1 VSFSNP
7 VTNFI
12 DDPNNK
18 FEQAKG
24 QIGEKLT
31 SAVESDIGISA
42 LEKAKPVFSAL
53 EYISRPYRNVVAP
66 AISAGLLMAN
76 TEYRRQNQNENIHD
90 LYFGARKDSMAS
102 VSDNPGEEWRR
113 AISPGRALVALLGQ
127 FAGGFTNKKIG
138 TEKIDWSNPQ
148 EVNSYFSSGS
158 AQFFSGIADFGFNFA
173 DPLLVGGK
181 LAKLNAI
188 SRLSRN
194 NKGAEGIIKI
204 SDDLAD
210 ARAGKENSVTQI
222 FKHVEENQDNLGVVV
237 GGNKLISG
245 SANPD
250 RFGQALIDANLVGG
264 RALMADVIELA
275 VNPSSKLKEKFTAS
289 YPEISVQL
297 DQFQRRSA
305 AMERSIESLG
315 KKTFIAPNMTRD
327 EVLALEKANSKIIA
341 KKSQLNEIKSQE
353 EILKAKANLAS
364 AETVEQVFGGVVG
377 QTWAKS
383 PTVERIRREAQT
395 KAYKGLFLD
404 VDPVS
409 HGNLVRQVSD
419 SVGTSAPLTRAV
431 LWLSPNSVLKELPS
445 GFAWTGGTAATR
457 SSGEVIARIR
467 QAGKLGKLSAPE
479 QMALDAQYRGLTSKN
494 ERFQFLEN
502 LEARTLES
510 VVLKYAGRSI
520 DELPPEQRELV
531 IYFAKRIV
539 NDTRRAKYSSMKSVI
554 EKNYTVTDA
563 TGNAAGVKYLNSVV
577 EEMAKEHAMEMRKST
592 VVTAADREAVELTL
606 KEVALSE
613 TQIPYM
619 HMGVDSKMFDKI
631 LSENTG
637 AIRSAVEGIIDYGWT
652 KKDLTDILNTARDNG
667 LVEGSGLTTSLMTT
681 GKVVKPIYHSSV
693 DALSAYYAYVWKPIT
708 LLSLKYTTRNIFEG
722 ALRTVASMADMNT
735 NYGYSWS
742 AMLKGE
748 FSGSLSAPVNVISN
762 VGTRKSARLNARAL
776 SERNLELNS
785 QQQVIERSIGGSKS
799 ARKYAEEM
807 RTKGLNIAD
816 QQQWHA
822 TDGVHLPLISLS
834 NLFDSAKSFSNSADP
849 ISQKL
854 TQFIEN
860 TIRPVVFD
868 ASGIKTKT
876 TADFWDNLTSINF
889 ESALKGLDKA
899 ESVEILTGLQKYT
912 DNIATARKKLINQ
925 PQSNSTTVQALVSEI
940 DYMLERLS
948 IHSDLLKVA
957 IANKNQL
964 MVEVA
969 KIGSKTSAKTSLR
982 ESKRGRLVLFGD
994 VSIDASLGG
1003 QSGDMLRFSTSSS
1016 SSGGVQSLMMEN
1028 KLTAH
1033 SYFDA
1038 GQVRKQIEPTDANY
1052 IPAHVEYVN
1061 NVIAKDPVYRVI
1073 LEGKRDGLTPDEILL
1088 NVKTFLKTNNPE
1100 AIGWKK
1106 EVRDVDYHHEARIG
1120 KYDLNQHLHLMMAQ
1134 VELYLP
1140 SYSLTNNQTFG
1151 KEIFQKVLNGKYTPE
1166 DSAKIPYSERHTVV
1180 GSVKKTDLSAPNIYR
1195 NIVGSVFKF
1204 IGSLP
1209 ETHLIR
1215 HPFYSMVHD
1224 AEAKRLTNM
1233 VIANAKKDK
1242 PNITNK
1248 EIEVIIG
1255 KESGAIKTAS
1265 TNRAYKELMQRL
1277 YSVERYTDTA
1287 SFLRFVTPFYMA
1299 AQNSTRFWLG
1309 TSLRE
1314 PEIAIQLAKAYNI
1327 PYRAGYVYDENG
1339 EIVGSGNPWST
1350 DSAKEQIVLGAPSFI
1365 RNYTGQPNIK
1375 FNPVAFDVIS
1385 QGQLGMIPTAGGP
1398 AGQFL
1403 ATSALQYTAK
1413 NSNVDPWM
1421 RKNLG
1426 ISLDTFSQKY
1436 VMPYYEKTAGASTFE
1451 TLRKTFDPSNSW
1463 MVSAF
1468 AVYGV
1473 KSGNF
1478 LTQSSED
1485 RWNTRYNSARDY
1497 VTTQMIIDGQ
1507 SLDENL
1513 IQKLSTELATKA
1525 LVFETVTAGGP
1536 GIAPIKVS
1544 NQSMDE
1550 LRITIANYQSQF
1562 GYSDGSVKAAA
1573 AINEV
1578 YDTGSGVAVIRNLQ
1592 AKNATNKLG
1601 LIGSNATLRNLEP
1614 NLALVSDVDLYFPD
1628 NPFVGE
1634 LFNRADGEGY
1644 YSQISDDV
1652 LYSIEINGE
1661 PLKTRST
1668 NPAKM
1673 ERQRQYN
1680 SAWAIYYDSVAYIE
1694 EHAKKNNVTPGTD
1707 AYKNYYGVWK
1717 DNLEVKIGEQ
1727 FPLWA
1732 QRENK
1737 ITLGKSD
1744 QTIKIAQLFL
1754 QDEKF
1759 MKTVGK
1765 DSQAIQGLAIYL
1777 RERNV
1782 IIEQLNLNRQLTG
1795 TIGLDTKANR
1805 YYLEWR
1811 DQMGQAIV
1819 KDYPEFKDMYNRYLA
1834 DDELNIVE
1842 SPSLGKD

>member
-1 VSFSNP
+1 MSFSNP

-12 DDPNNK
+12 DNPDNK

-24 QIGEKLT
+24 KIGEKLT
-31 SAVESDIGISA
+31 SAIESEAGIST
-42 LEKAKPVFSAL
+42 LEKAKPVLTGL

-66 AISAGLLMAN
+66 ALSAVLLMGN

-90 LYFGARKDSMAS
+90 LYFGARKDAMAS
-102 VSDNPGEEWRR
+102 VSDKPGEEWRR
-113 AISPGRALVALLGQ
+113 AISPGRALVATLGQ
-127 FAGGFTNKKIG
+127 LAGGFTNKKIG
-138 TEKIDWSNPQ
+138 TEKIDWSNPK
-148 EVNSYFSSGS
+148 EVDAYFTSGS
-158 AQFFSGIADFGFNFA
+158 AQFYSGIADLGFNFL
-173 DPLLVGGK
+173 DPTLLGAKVAKVG
-181 LAKLNAI
+181 LV
-188 SRLSRN
+188 SRLSRS
-194 NKGAEGIIKI
+194 NKGAQGIVKI

-210 ARAGKENSVTQI
+210 ARAGKENSVTEI
-222 FKHVEENQDNLGVVV
+222 FKHVEENQDNLGLVV
-237 GGNKLISG
+237 GGNRFISQ

-264 RALMADVIELA
+264 RSLMADVIELA
-275 VNPSSKLKEKFTAS
+275 VNPSSRLKEKFTSS
-289 YPEISVQL
+289 YPEISTQL

-305 AMERSIESLG
+305 AMERSIASLG
-315 KKTFIAPNMTRD
+315 KETFIKLEMTPD
-327 EVLALEKANSKIIA
+327 EVRLLEQANSKIIT
-341 KKSQLNEIKSQE
+341 KKAQLDEIKKQE

-364 AETVEQVFGGVVG
+364 SETVEEVFGGVVG

-383 PTVERIRREAQT
+383 PTIERIRREAQT
-395 KAYKGLFLD
+395 KAYRGLFLD
-404 VDPVS
+404 ADPLT

-431 LWLSPNSVLKELPS
+431 LWLSPSSVLKELPS
-445 GFAWTGGTAATR
+445 GFAWTGGTAASR
-457 SSGEVIARIR
+457 SSAEVVARIR

-479 QMALDAQYRGLTSKN
+479 QMALDAQYRGLTSKT
-494 ERFQFLEN
+494 ERFQFLED
-502 LEARTLES
+502 LEGRTLES
-510 VVLKYAGRSI
+510 VILKYAGRPI

-539 NDTRRAKYSSMKSVI
+539 NDTRRAKYANVKSVI

-563 TGNAAGVKYLNSVV
+563 SGNAAGVKYLNSIIDD
-577 EEMAKEHAMEMRKST
+577 MAKEHALEMRKST
-592 VVTAADREAVELTL
+592 VVTPADRAAVESTL
-606 KEVALSE
+606 KEVALNE

-619 HMGVDSKMFDKI
+619 HMGIDARMFDRI

-637 AIRSAVEGIIDYGWT
+637 AIRNALDGIIDYGWT
-652 KKDLTDILNTARDNG
+652 KKDLTDILDVARDNG
-667 LVEGSGLTTSLMTT
+667 VVAGSGLTTSLMTT

-708 LLSLKYTTRNIFEG
+708 LLSLKYTTRNVFEG

-748 FSGSLSAPVNVISN
+748 FSGSLSAPGNFISN
-762 VGTRKSARLNARAL
+762 IGTRSTARLNARAL
-776 SERNLELNS
+776 SEKNLELNS
-785 QQQVIERSIGGSKS
+785 QQSIIERSITGSKT
-799 ARKYAEEM
+799 ARKYAEDI
-807 RTKGLNIAD
+807 RQKGLNIAG
-816 QQQWHA
+816 QQEWHA
-822 TDGVHLPLISLS
+822 TDGIHLPLISLS
-834 NLFDSAKSFSNSADP
+834 NSFDAAKAFSNSADP
-849 ISQKL
+849 VAQKL
-854 TQFIEN
+854 MQFIE
-860 TIRPVVFD
+860 TKIRPVIFD
-868 ASGIKTKT
+868 SSSLKTKS

-889 ESALKGLDKA
+889 ENALKGLDRSDSK
-899 ESVEILTGLQKYT
+899 EVLVSLQKYT
-912 DNIATARKKLINQ
+912 DNIAKAREQLISQ
-925 PQSNSTTVQALVSEI
+925 PQSTSSAVQGLVSEI
-940 DYMLERLS
+940 DYMLERLMV
-948 IHSDLLKVA
+948 HGDLLKVA
-957 IANKNQL
+957 IANKNEL
-964 MVEVA
+964 IVEVA
-969 KIGSKTSAKTSLR
+969 EIASKTSAKTGL
-982 ESKRGRLVLFGD
+982 KMGKQGRLVLFGD

-1003 QSGDMLRFSTSSS
+1003 QAGEMLRFSTSSS

-1038 GQVRKQIEPTDANY
+1038 GQVRKPIEPTDANY

-1073 LEGKRDGLTPDEILL
+1073 LEGKRDGLTPDQIFA
-1088 NVKTFLKTNNPE
+1088 NIKAFLKTNSPD

-1106 EVRDVDYHHEARIG
+1106 EAKDVEYHHEARIG
-1120 KYDLNQHLHLMMAQ
+1120 KYDLDQHLNLMMAQ

-1140 SYSLTNNQTFG
+1140 SYSLQTNESFQNV
-1151 KEIFQKVLNGKYTPE
+1151 FQKVLNGKYTPE
-1166 DSAKIPYSERHTVV
+1166 DSARIPYSERHTVV
-1180 GSVKKTDLSAPNIYR
+1180 GSVKKTNLSAPNIYR

-1204 IGSLP
+1204 IGNLP

-1224 AEAKRLTNM
+1224 SEAKRLTNV
-1233 VIANAKKDK
+1233 VIANARKDK
-1242 PNITNK
+1242 PNITDK
-1248 EIEVIIG
+1248 ELESVIG
-1255 KESGAIKTAS
+1255 KSASAIKTAS

-1287 SFLRFVTPFYMA
+1287 NFLRFITPFYMA

-1309 TSLRE
+1309 TSLKE
-1314 PEIAIQLAKAYNI
+1314 PAIAYQLAKAYNI

-1339 EIVGSGNPWST
+1339 EIVGSGNPWSS
-1350 DSAKEQIVLGAPSFI
+1350 DSANEQIILGAPSFI

-1398 AGQFL
+1398 VGQTL
-1403 ATSALQYTAK
+1403 ATSGLQYLAK
-1413 NSNVDPWM
+1413 NKDIDPWM
-1421 RKNLG
+1421 RKNFG

-1436 VMPYYEKTAGASTFE
+1436 VMPYYEKTAGSSTFE
-1451 TLRKTFDPSNSW
+1451 TIRKNFDPSNSW
-1463 MVSAF
+1463 MTSAY
-1468 AVYGV
+1468 AVVGA
-1473 KSGNF
+1473 KTGKF

-1497 VTTQMIIDGQ
+1497 VTTQMLLEGQ
-1507 SLDENL
+1507 ALDENL
-1513 IQKLSTELATKA
+1513 IEKLSTELAMKA

-1550 LRITIANYQSQF
+1550 LRITISNYQTQY

-1578 YDTGSGVAVIRNLQ
+1578 YDTTSGSGVIRNLQ
-1592 AKNATNKLG
+1592 AKNASNKLG
-1601 LIGSNATLRNLEP
+1601 LIGSNATIRNLEP

-1634 LFNRADGEGY
+1634 LFNRADGEDY
-1644 YSQISDDV
+1644 YSQISDDI

-1661 PLKTRST
+1661 PLKSRST
-1668 NPAKM
+1668 NPKKM

-1680 SAWAIYYDSVAYIE
+1680 SAWALYYENVAYIE
-1694 EHAKKNNVTPGTD
+1694 EHAKKNNVTPGTE

-1765 DSQAIQGLAIYL
+1765 DSKAIQGLAIYL
-1777 RERNV
+1777 REREI
-1782 IIEQLNLNRQLTG
+1782 IIEQLELNRQRTG
-1795 TIGLDTKANR
+1795 TVGLDTKANR

-1842 SPSLGKD
+1842 SPILGKG